1 MERRNLGRLGRPP
14 LDAEQQPDA
23 PAGREPAARA
33 RRPDAEERLWLGMPV
48 SVLKERMGVLAV
60 LMVLQSASG
69 AILSVYEEMLQK
81 HVVVTL
87 FLTMLVGAGGNAGNQ
102 STVNIIRGLATGQVN
117 ARNWSSVVLVESK
130 LGLVLGIVLATLAWA
145 RVMITSGDA
154 VSAMA
159 IGAPRSATASGTSA
173 RPPHTCLPDSPVGVL
188 QLRFI
193 APRRVG
199 LVHRRHLDRRRCG
212 ATYRAAPEWHR
223 RSACRARHPGADGHR
238 RSVDH
243 MHHLR
248 PALHLLWSTV
258 DG

>member
-1 MERRNLGRLGRPP
+1 MRDAGSPRRSGSESGSM
-14 LDAEQQPDA
+14 ATPDDDKYNK
-23 PAGREPAARA
+23 P
-33 RRPDAEERLWLGMPV
+33 RRPDAEEPRLWLGMPV

-117 ARNWSSVVLVESK
+117 TSNYSSVVLVESK
-130 LGLVLGIVLATLAWA
+130 LGIVLGIVLATLAWA

-159 IGAPRSATASGTSA
+159 IGAPRSATASGTSPPA
-173 RPPHTCLPDSPVGVL
+173 RLTPACL
-188 QLRFI
+188 I
-193 APRRVG
+193 APWAS
-199 LVHRRHLDRRRCG
+199 CSC
-212 ATYRAAPEWHR
+212 A
-223 RSACRARHPGADGHR
+223 SSHPGA
-238 RSVDH
+238 SV
-243 MHHLR
+243 LCIV
-248 PALHLLWSTV
+248 AISTV
-258 DG
+258 VGAVLPIVLHRSGIDAAHAGPAIQVLMDIVGVTITCVICAQLFTYYGVQ

>member
-1 MERRNLGRLGRPP
+1 MG
-14 LDAEQQPDA
+14 
-23 PAGREPAARA
+23 
-33 RRPDAEERLWLGMPV
+33 GMPV
-48 SVLKERMGVLAV
+48 SVLKERISVLGG
-60 LMVLQSASG
+60 LMVIQSLSG
-69 AILSVYEEMLQK
+69 MILARFEDMIQK

-117 ARNWSSVVLVESK
+117 TSNYSSVVLVESK
-130 LGLVLGIVLATLAWA
+130 LGIVLGIVLATLAWA

-159 IGAPRSATASGTSA
+159 IGASVLCIVAISTVVGAVLPIVLHRS
-173 RPPHTCLPDSPVGVL
+173 L
-188 QLRFI
+188 
-193 APRRVG
+193 
-199 LVHRRHLDRRRCG
+199 
-212 ATYRAAPEWHR
+212 YR

>member
-1 MERRNLGRLGRPP
+1 MRDAGSPRRSGSESGSM
-14 LDAEQQPDA
+14 ATPDDDKYNK
-23 PAGREPAARA
+23 P
-33 RRPDAEERLWLGMPV
+33 RRPDAEEPRLWLGMPV

-117 ARNWSSVVLVESK
+117 TSNYSSVVLVESK
-130 LGLVLGIVLATLAWA
+130 LGIVLGIVLATLAWA

-159 IGAPRSATASGTSA
+159 IGVPRSTTASGTSPPA
-173 RPPHTCLPDSPVGVL
+173 RLT
-188 QLRFI
+188 
-193 APRRVG
+193 
-199 LVHRRHLDRRRCG
+199 
-212 ATYRAAPEWHR
+212 
-223 RSACRARHPGADGHR
+223 
-238 RSVDH
+238 
-243 MHHLR
+243 
-248 PALHLLWSTV
+248 PA
-258 DG
+258 